1 MTPDDTP
8 PGATPPDDDGRNPA
22 APDPYAAPDRRARE
36 RMGADSNPDLDP
48 RRPMEPPEGRRPRA
62 AATNRAG
69 MDIRALLARVA
80 GSNLLGNDPLTRKL
94 VYGAA
99 GLGGVLV
106 VAIGGWS
113 LFGHHQGGIPVLG
126 PPPGP
131 VRVKPA
137 DPGGMQILGAAD
149 GMSADGG
156 VMRLSPPPEQP
167 QPDAMA
173 RQYGQ
178 TAGTDTPPAGA
189 GGNGAA
195 PPAPAAPATGP
206 AATPP
211 APATPVPAPPAPA
224 AASPPEARAQPEPPA
239 APAHL
244 PPPAPRA
251 LNGGDGAY
259 GVQLA
264 ALDTQAAAMKSWTS
278 LTSRYPGLFGD
289 YQPAVVKAERN
300 GRTFY
305 RLRIKGLDRAQ
316 ATALCAKVKAKS
328 LPCDPVHS

>member
-1 MTPDDTP
+1 MSPDDTSSP
-8 PGATPPDDDGRNPA
+8 DTPPDDDRHNPA
-22 APDPYAAPDRRARE
+22 APDPYAASKSRMRE
-36 RMGADSNPDLDP
+36 RMGADSNPDIDP
-48 RRPMEPPEGRRPRA
+48 RNPMEPPEGGRSRPGRSG
-62 AATNRAG
+62 AG
-69 MDIRALLARVA
+69 MDFRGMLAR
-80 GSNLLGNDPLTRKL
+80 LGGISLIGHDPTTRKL

-149 GMSADGG
+149 GMPADGG

-178 TAGTDTPPAGA
+178 NAGPDAAHPADAATAPEATPTPPAPPAGA
-189 GGNGAA
+189 TPAA
-195 PPAPAAPATGP
+195 PPPAAQEAPEPEAAAP
-206 AATPP
+206 PPSRSVAEAPSLAAT
-211 APATPVPAPPAPA
+211 
-224 AASPPEARAQPEPPA
+224 
-239 APAHL
+239 L
-244 PPPAPRA
+244 PPPVSGEA
-251 LNGGDGAY
+251 GEGSGAY

-264 ALDTQAAAMKSWTS
+264 ALDSQAAALKSWNS
-278 LTSRYPGLFGD
+278 LSSRYPAIFGA

-300 GRTFY
+300 DRTFY
-305 RLRIKGLDRAQ
+305 RLRVKGLTKAQ
-316 ATALCAKVKAKS
+316 ATGLCEKARAKS
-328 LPCDPVHS
+328 LPCDLVHS

>member
-1 MTPDDTP
+1 MSPDDTSSP
-8 PGATPPDDDGRNPA
+8 DTPPDDDRHNPA
-22 APDPYAAPDRRARE
+22 APDPYAASKSRMRE
-36 RMGADSNPDLDP
+36 RMGADSNPDIDP
-48 RRPMEPPEGRRPRA
+48 RNPMEPPEGGRSRPGRSG
-62 AATNRAG
+62 AG
-69 MDIRALLARVA
+69 MDFRGMLAR
-80 GSNLLGNDPLTRKL
+80 LGGISLIGHDPTTRKL

-149 GMSADGG
+149 GMPADGG

-178 TAGTDTPPAGA
+178 NAGPDAAHPADAATAPEATPTPPAPPAGA
-189 GGNGAA
+189 
-195 PPAPAAPATGP
+195 
-206 AATPP
+206 
-211 APATPVPAPPAPA
+211 
-224 AASPPEARAQPEPPA
+224 PPA
-239 APAHL
+239 APSPAAQEAPEPEAAAPPPSRSVAEAPSPAATL
-244 PPPAPRA
+244 PPPASGEA
-251 LNGGDGAY
+251 GEGSGAY

-264 ALDTQAAAMKSWTS
+264 ALDSQAAALKSWNS
-278 LTSRYPGLFGD
+278 LSSRYPRHFRGV
-289 YQPAVVKAERN
+289 PASGGE
-300 GRTFY
+300 GRT
-305 RLRIKGLDRAQ
+305 Q
-316 ATALCAKVKAKS
+316 
-328 LPCDPVHS
+328 

>member
-1 MTPDDTP
+1 MSPDTTP
-8 PGATPPDDDGRNPA
+8 PNVPPDNRGDNPP
-22 APDPYAAPDRRARE
+22 APDPYAAPRGRE
-36 RMGADSNPDLDP
+36 RMGADSNPDLKAGA
-48 RRPMEPPEGRRPRA
+48 PMEPADDVHTRPAR
-62 AATNRAG
+62 RAG
-69 MDIRALLARVA
+69 RGGFDFRALLSRVA
-80 GSNLLGNDPLTRKL
+80 GSSLLGDDPLTRKL

-137 DPGGMQILGAAD
+137 DPGGMQILGAGD
-149 GMSADGG
+149 GMPADGG

-178 TAGTDTPPAGA
+178 VTGEGEPTSVPAQATPS
-189 GGNGAA
+189 A
-195 PPAPAAPATGP
+195 PP
-206 AATPP
+206 ATPP
-211 APATPVPAPPAPA
+211 AAETPAVTPAPQPATPQRAEAPEPQAEPAQPA
-224 AASPPEARAQPEPPA
+224 A
-239 APAHL
+239 L
-244 PPPAPRA
+244 PPPVPRA
-251 LNGGDGAY
+251 ASTGTGTY

-264 ALDTQAAAMKSWTS
+264 ALDTQEAALKSWTRLS
-278 LTSRYPGLFGD
+278 SRYPDVFGP

-300 GRTFY
+300 GKTFY
-305 RLRIKGLDRAQ
+305 RLRVKGLAKAQ
-316 ATALCAKVKAKS
+316 AVSLCAKAKAKS
-328 LPCDPVHS
+328 LACELVHS